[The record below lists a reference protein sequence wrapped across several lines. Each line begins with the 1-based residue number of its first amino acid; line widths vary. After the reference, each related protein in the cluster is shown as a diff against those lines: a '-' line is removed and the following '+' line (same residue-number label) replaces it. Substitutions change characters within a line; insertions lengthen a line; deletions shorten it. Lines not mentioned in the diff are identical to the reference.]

1 MFRDRKDAGAQLADR
16 LLTDPTIAQTDGS
29 HLLVLSIPRGGV
41 VVGEAIARTLGCEHN
56 IIAVKKIGFPGF
68 EEMAIGAIA
77 EDGPPHL
84 DYNIVVY
91 SNLTEASLD
100 RQITQT
106 RERVDECI
114 ELFRQGEPLD
124 IGGRLVILV
133 DDGIATGETMKA
145 AIRWVKSKIGAAA
158 GQGVVV
164 AVPVCPP
171 ATVKKLKALADT
183 VICLRT
189 PRRFHAVGQFYQR
202 FDQVSD
208 EQVLEILR
216 TSRGEFLSPV
226 E

>member
-16 LLTDPTIAQTDGS
+16 LLTDPTIAQTDRS
-29 HLLVLSIPRGGV
+29 QLLVLSIPRGGV
-41 VVGEAIARTLGCEHN
+41 VVGQAIARILGCEHN

-77 EDGPPHL
+77 EDGPANL
-84 DYNIVVY
+84 DYGVVAH
-91 SNLTEASLD
+91 SDLTEASLD
-100 RQITQT
+100 TQIIQT
-106 RERVDECI
+106 KARVDHCV
-114 ELFRQGEPLD
+114 ELFRQGGPLD

-145 AIRWVKSKIGAAA
+145 AIRWVRSKTGAAA

-171 ATVKKLKALADT
+171 VTVRKLKGLADT
-183 VICLRT
+183 VICLHT

-216 TSRGEFLSPV
+216 TGRGEFLSRV